1 MLHPFRSLA
10 ALLLMLARA
19 LPAAAAVPDGPFWP
33 EFHGPGRTNISRETG
48 LMKAW
53 PAGGPQRLWTFGGCG
68 KGFSGVTIAGGLL
81 FLSGDFGDEE
91 RLIALDLA
99 GNLKWQIPHG
109 KAWKGPQPGS
119 RSAPTWNEGLLYHLT
134 PHALLSCF
142 EAATGKTVWSVDLKQ
157 AFDARVGS
165 WGFTESVIVEGDLL
179 LCMPG
184 GPGGRVVALDKK
196 TGKTVWANTEIRDR
210 AAYSSPIVVTHGGVR
225 QYVTL
230 AHESIL
236 GVDVKTGKQ
245 LWSHPHPS
253 TCDQN
258 VTSPIY
264 HDGGVFV
271 TSGHKAGARVARLGA
286 DGRGVEEVW
295 YLKDFD
301 NCHGGVVLLDG
312 LLFGSG
318 CRLYKRGL
326 MCVEFATGTLR
337 YNAQEVGKVS
347 IAYAD
352 GRIYCLGNDASMALV
367 EATPER
373 ATIVSRFEPP
383 WKHPAPCL
391 SHPVVCG
398 GRLYIRHLDEL
409 MAYDVKAK

>member
-1 MLHPFRSLA
+1 MPRPLPAVL
-10 ALLLMLARA
+10 ALLVLA
-19 LPAAAAVPDGPFWP
+19 LPAAAAPEGPFWP
-33 EFHGPGRTNISRETG
+33 EFHGPDRTNISGETG
-48 LMKAW
+48 LLQAW
-53 PAGGPQRLWTFGGCG
+53 PTEGPTRLWTFDGCG
-68 KGFSGVTIAGGLL
+68 RGFSGVTIAGGLL

-91 RLIALDLA
+91 RLIALDLD
-99 GNLKWQIPHG
+99 GKRKWQVTHG

-119 RSAPTWNEGLLYHLT
+119 RTAPTWNDGLLYHLN
-134 PHALLSCF
+134 PHASLTCL
-142 EAATGKTVWSVDLKQ
+142 EAATGKTVWTVDLKRT
-157 AFDARVGS
+157 FDAMVGS

-184 GPGGRVVALDKK
+184 GPSGRVVALDKK
-196 TGKTVWANTEIRDR
+196 TGKTAWANTTIRDR
-210 AAYSSPIVVTHGGVR
+210 AAYASPIVVTHAGVR

-230 AHESIL
+230 ARESIL
-236 GVDVKTGKQ
+236 GVDVKTGKL
-245 LWSHPHPS
+245 LWTHAHPS

-264 HDGGVFV
+264 HEGAVFV
-271 TSGHKAGARVARLGA
+271 TSGHKAGGRVARLAA
-286 DGRGVEEVW
+286 DGRGVDEVW
-295 YLKDFD
+295 YMRDFD

-326 MCVEFATGTLR
+326 MCVEFATGKLR
-337 YNAQEVGKVS
+337 YNAREVGKVS

-383 WKHPAPCL
+383 WKNKPPCL
-391 SHPVVCG
+391 SHPVVCS

-409 MAYDVKAK
+409 MAYDIRAK